1 MKIFAMNYA
10 GVRFLLYSIST
21 HYTLKEK
28 LMYKDIDQTFVSFQ
42 LALDSHY
49 THLNLVEHLTW
60 LPFWLST
67 TTVLFVLKKRRKV
80 DCQEYSSCLEAEE
93 KEIIYHE
100 YCSSYEVWEKKAMGL
115 HRRGQRLK
123 IRDSFNLVP

>member
-1 MKIFAMNYA
+1 MKIFVMNYA

-49 THLNLVEHLTW
+49 THLNV
-60 LPFWLST
+60 WLSIWHGFHSDFPR
-67 TTVLFVLKKRRKV
+67 L
-80 DCQEYSSCLEAEE
+80 QYSS
-93 KEIIYHE
+93 
-100 YCSSYEVWEKKAMGL
+100 S
-115 HRRGQRLK
+115 
-123 IRDSFNLVP
+123 